1 MDFSLSKEHELFKEM
16 LDAFVE
22 EKIIPGARERDQHGE
37 LPLDLFRSLAK
48 LGVMGVNIPEAYG
61 GAGGTTLDFVIATEA
76 ISRGDGSMGLTYSAH
91 LSLGAAPL
99 ILFGTE
105 EQKRKYLPPLARA
118 DVLGAFGLTE
128 SEAGSDAAGTK
139 TRAIKEGDTWIV
151 RGSKVFITNARY
163 AEIVPVTAVTSH
175 TVDGR
180 PAISALIVPTASPGV
195 TIREPYEKMGLRSSN
210 TNEIVL
216 DDVRLPTEC
225 LLGKEGEG
233 YKQFL
238 ITLDGGR
245 IGIAAMAVG
254 LAQAA
259 YERALRYAKERKQF
273 GKRLSQMQAI
283 QFKLADMAMEIE
295 LARTFVYRAA
305 WLKDTGRPYKKEAA
319 MAKLYASEMAL
330 RVAYE
335 AIQIHGGYGYMHD
348 YEVERIYRDARLLTI
363 GEGTSE
369 IQRLVIAREI
379 GAH

>member
-1 MDFSLSKEHELFKEM
+1 MDFALSKEQELFKQT
-16 LDAFVE
+16 LDDFVE
-22 EKIIPGARERDQHGE
+22 RKIMPGAIERDRSGE
-37 LPLDLFRSLAK
+37 LPLALFRELAA
-48 LGVMGVNIPEAYG
+48 LGVMGINIPEAYG
-61 GAGGTTLDFVIATEA
+61 GAGGSTLDFVLATEA

-91 LSLGAAPL
+91 LSLGAQPL

-105 EQKRKYLPPLARA
+105 EQKRRYLPPLARA
-118 DVLGAFGLTE
+118 EFLGAFGLTE
-128 SEAGSDAAGTK
+128 PNAGSDAGGTE
-139 TRAIKEGDTWIV
+139 TRAVKEKDHWVV

-163 AEIVPVTAVTSH
+163 AKIVPVTAVTSRD
-175 TVDGR
+175 TEGR
-180 PAISALIVPTASPGV
+180 PNISALIVPVQSPGV
-195 TIREPYEKMGLRSSN
+195 TIREPYAKMGLRSSN

-259 YERALRYAKERKQF
+259 YERALAYARERKQF
-273 GKRLSQMQAI
+273 GLRLSQMQAI
-283 QFKLADMAMEIE
+283 QFKLADMATEIE

-305 WLKDTGRPYKKEAA
+305 WLKDVGRSYKKEAA

-335 AIQIHGGYGYMHD
+335 AIQIHGGYGYMSD

-379 GAH
+379 GAR